1 MKKLKVLALCA
12 VLVGLGGAMSALTA
26 AQEKELHDFYVDM
39 AVQEGGVTKEE
50 AEMYWNYLPDST
62 KDELWMAYQ
71 SAGGGLGSGSGN
83 SGNNDKDDDDY
94 DNPPDWS
101 WGLTDEVFEQLEEYK
116 GKMTRDQFINE
127 AVSRGFAKSKSDAE
141 ALADALEDR
150 FGKDFWKGG
159 DSSSGEDSPSF
170 DISGIDFMSLEDLK
184 NAHPYTP
191 LAVPTSQSGLVSE
204 VDDYMDVN
212 SWQSVQ
218 FDKLF
223 THVGY
228 NINNQFNA
236 GLATRLGKVYIGGF
250 FYGNFIDSTT
260 TTSKS
265 KVGDKKS
272 KETISTTDI
281 PGGKDDESIHN
292 WGDLFNN
299 LTNLIGDEDEYK
311 TGIFGAKSAEQV
323 FQLSALIG
331 IGNLGIK
338 PSILFAPKSGN
349 STTKVT
355 NDGDSVTVTRNAY
368 EIYPQVDVGFNLSLA
383 GLALTPHAHVGFDF
397 APYKTTTKNNDK
409 YVSGSSNT
417 WTMLGFGTGLELPK
431 KDGSI
436 ITHSFSMDLDFAFRS
451 KTKSFSG
458 TTTSTGEDGFTLGA
472 FTLGWTGN
480 LALADNLSVKFAS
493 TLPIEWGVKR
503 IGTAKE
509 AKISATEIA
518 PTFATSLKYQ
528 ATQKLALGLS
538 ADLGL
543 PAIEIMSVGAG
554 DNKNSSTRFNTE
566 DHLELEFGAGFRFDF
581 TQNVTLDCGWSFGGN
596 LFNNYFKDVSDN
608 SFAFWDGLSYIFS
621 DIQLGLSVKF

>member
-1 MKKLKVLALCA
+1 MKKIKVLALCA
-12 VLVGLGGAMSALTA
+12 VLVGLGGAMSAKPSSKYDQYKDIFLA
-26 AQEKELHDFYVDM
+26 ELEKEIPPEM
-39 AVQEGGVTKEE
+39 AGWITAEDLWNELSDADVEAILEE
-50 AEMYWNYLPDST
+50 V
-62 KDELWMAYQ
+62 
-71 SAGGGLGSGSGN
+71 GLGSGSGN
-83 SGNNDKDDDDY
+83 SGNNDKDDDD

-101 WGLTDEVFEQLEEYK
+101 WGLTDEFFEEWEAAK
-116 GKMTRDQFINE
+116 GMYTRDQFIN
-127 AVSRGFAKSKSDAE
+127 ALVSQGFSKSDAE
-141 ALADALEDR
+141 GWAAALEDH
-150 FGKDFWKGG
+150 FGKGFWKGG

-204 VDDYMDVN
+204 VGDYMDVN

-260 TTSKS
+260 ITSKS
-265 KVGDKKS
+265 KVGDKKL
-272 KETISTTDI
+272 KGTTSTTDI
-281 PGGKDDESIHN
+281 
-292 WGDLFNN
+292 
-299 LTNLIGDEDEYK
+299 T
-311 TGIFGAKSAEQV
+311 GAKNAEQV
-323 FQLSALIG
+323 FQLSGLIG

-349 STTKVT
+349 STTKTT
-355 NDGDSVTVTRNAY
+355 NDGDSMTTTTNAY
-368 EIYPQVDVGFNLSLA
+368 EIYPQVDVGLNVSL
-383 GLALTPHAHVGFDF
+383 GNLALTPHAHVGFDF
-397 APYKTTTKNNDK
+397 VPYKTTTKTNDK
-409 YVSGSSNT
+409 YVSGTSNT

-436 ITHSFSMDLDFAFRS
+436 ITHSFSADLDFAFRS

-458 TTTSTGEDGFTLGA
+458 TSTSTGEDGFTLGA

-581 TQNVTLDCGWSFGGN
+581 TQNVTLDCGWNFGGN

>member
-1 MKKLKVLALCA
+1 MKKIKVLALCA
-12 VLVGLGGAMSALTA
+12 VLVGLGGAMSALTS
-26 AQEKELHDFYVDM
+26 AQEKELHDFFVNMY
-39 AVQEGGVTKEE
+39 VQEGGATKEQAE
-50 AEMYWNYLPDST
+50 AVWSAMPDST
-62 KDELWMAYQ
+62 KDELWEDYQ
-71 SAGGGLGSGSGN
+71 SAVGGLGSGSDNNDN
-83 SGNNDKDDDDY
+83 SSNNDKDDD

-101 WGLTDEVFEQLEEYK
+101 WGLTDEVFEELEAYK
-116 GKMTRDQFINE
+116 GKMTRNEFINE

-141 ALADALEDR
+141 ALADALEEH
-150 FGKDFWKGG
+150 FGKGFWKGG

-170 DISGIDFMSLEDLK
+170 DISGIGFMSLEDLK
-184 NAHPYTP
+184 NANPYTP

-204 VDDYMDVN
+204 VGDYMDVN

-228 NINNQFNA
+228 NINNRFNA

-260 TTSKS
+260 TTTKASKT
-265 KVGDKKS
+265 KVTKS
-272 KETISTTDI
+272 ETNVS
-281 PGGKDDESIHN
+281 G
-292 WGDLFNN
+292 
-299 LTNLIGDEDEYK
+299 
-311 TGIFGAKSAEQV
+311 QV
-323 FQLSALIG
+323 FQLSGLIG

-338 PSILFAPKSGN
+338 PSILFSPKSGN
-349 STTKVT
+349 STTKTT
-355 NDGDSVTVTRNAY
+355 NDGNSTTVTTNSY

-383 GLALTPHAHVGFDF
+383 GLALTPHAHLGFDF
-397 APYKTTTKNNDK
+397 YPNKTTRKDTTTS
-409 YVSGSSNT
+409 YGGTSNT

-436 ITHSFSMDLDFAFRS
+436 ITHSFSADLDFAFRS

-458 TTTSTGEDGFTLGA
+458 TSTSTGEDGFTLGA

-493 TLPIEWGVKR
+493 TLPIEWGVQR
-503 IGTAKE
+503 FGTAKE
-509 AKISATEIA
+509 AKMSATEIA

-543 PAIEIMSVGAG
+543 PAIEIASVGAG